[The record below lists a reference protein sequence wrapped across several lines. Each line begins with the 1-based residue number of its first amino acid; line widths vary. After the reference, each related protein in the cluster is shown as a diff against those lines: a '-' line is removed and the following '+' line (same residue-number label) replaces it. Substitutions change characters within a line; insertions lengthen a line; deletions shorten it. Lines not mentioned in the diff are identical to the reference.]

1 MESGMGASY
10 CYPVMGYGDFGG
22 ENCKDDTTYSAGSGA
37 GSSYFC
43 NFSANLFFVAV
54 RSTYRKIAPAFSAVI
69 LGQKIL

>member
-1 MESGMGASY
+1 
-10 CYPVMGYGDFGG
+10 MGYGDFGG
-22 ENCKDDTTYSAGSGA
+22 ENCKDDSHDTTYSAGSGA

-43 NFSANLFFVAV
+43 NFSANIFFVAV